1 MESMT
6 LEPTNKAELAK
17 LRREVHN
24 TDQLGKRIKMMTEA
38 MGVGFAFAIA
48 QVGLID
54 LTTYLTWER
63 PIFHMLISSL
73 FTCQNTHYFC

>member
-1 MESMT
+1 MNIHKNQYPRRNHSGFKNTVAVLDMCMESMT

-48 QVGLID
+48 Q
-54 LTTYLTWER
+54 
-63 PIFHMLISSL
+63 
-73 FTCQNTHYFC
+73 